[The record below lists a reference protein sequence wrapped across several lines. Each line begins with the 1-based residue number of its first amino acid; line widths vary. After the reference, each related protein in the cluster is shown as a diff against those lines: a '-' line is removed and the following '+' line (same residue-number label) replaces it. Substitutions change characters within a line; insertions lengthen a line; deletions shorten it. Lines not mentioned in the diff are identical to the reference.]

1 MLTSILEPECC
12 DGSDEAPGVCK
23 NACKEIGQAYR
34 ERVRAEQKLR
44 KTVGPACPFSLDRV

>member
-1 MLTSILEPECC
+1 MLTFISEPECC
-12 DGSDEAPGVCK
+12 DGTDEAPGVCK

-44 KTVGPACPFSLDRV
+44 KTVSTASSVSPNGV